1 MNFEWNSEKAELNL
15 TRHGVS
21 FPEAATVFGDPL
33 SLTVDDPDHS
43 VEELRFLTMGLSEA
57 GQLLIVSH
65 TDRDGRIRII
75 SARPMTSSERRFY
88 EQGD

>member
-1 MNFEWNSEKAELNL
+1 MNFEWHSEKAELNL
-15 TRHGVS
+15 TKHGVS

-43 VEELRFLTMGLSEA
+43 VEELRFLTMGLSET

-75 SARPMTSSERRFY
+75 NAN
-88 EQGD
+88 